1 QHFTLKQ
8 NPLTRAH
15 LEDFVQ
21 CYRPGEDRSKRVETE
36 RFKAYTYE
44 ELIARDKANLDITW
58 LRDPSLDDAD
68 NLPAPEV
75 LAAEIVEDLQ
85 AALDEF
91 AAIAETLQ
99 QARNAGEPPAE
110 KKGE

>member
-1 QHFTLKQ
+1 MIQ
-8 NPLTRAH
+8 AII
-15 LEDFVQ
+15 DCV
-21 CYRPGEDRSKRVETE
+21 RPTPDDTITDPASGTGGFLRVETE
-36 RFKAYTYE
+36 RSKAYTYD
-44 ELIARDKANLDITW
+44 ELVARGKANLAITW

-85 AALDEF
+85 AALEEF

-99 QARNAGEPPAE
+99 QARREGSAE
-110 KKGE
+110 EAAPVAD